1 MQFLY
6 SVASFVLAIGVLV
19 TVHEYGHYWMARCAG
34 VKVLR
39 FSLGF
44 GRPLWLWRAGPDRTE
59 YVVAAI
65 PLGGYVKMLDES
77 EGDVPHE
84 ERHRAFNRQ
93 SLAKRCA
100 VVVAGP
106 LANFLFA
113 AAAYALTFMIGV
125 SGLKAIV
132 GEVDPGSLAARAG
145 LVPGQRIVA
154 VDGRETSTWEAAVQA
169 ILGESLDRGP
179 ARLSVQ
185 GPDGAVRD
193 LTLDLSSVGVDDLTR
208 GQFFH
213 TLGLEP
219 GRPSIAAHI
228 GSVEADG
235 PAARGGLREGDLVLQ
250 ADGEPIADWA
260 HWVRLVR
267 AHPAQPLHV
276 LIERSG
282 ARVELTITPDRELD
296 GEVVFGRI
304 GAGVADADADQARAH
319 YYVTERLLP
328 WDALARGV
336 VRTADVSLLTV
347 RMLWRMLLLEVSVEN
362 LSGPISIAQYA
373 GVSAQIGLTRFL
385 EFLAIVSVSLG
396 ILNLLPVPLL
406 DGGHLLYYL
415 AEAVRGRPLSEAVQ
429 FAGQRLGIALLV
441 GLMGLAFYNDLS
453 RLFG

>member
-19 TVHEYGHYWMARCAG
+19 TVHEFGHYWVARRVG

-39 FSLGF
+39 FSVGF
-44 GRPLWLWRAGPDRTE
+44 GRPLWLRRAGPDRTE
-59 YVVAAI
+59 YVIAAI
-65 PLGGYVKMLDES
+65 PLGGYVKMLDEA
-77 EGDVPHE
+77 EGDVPPQ

-93 SLAKRCA
+93 SLARRCA

-132 GEVDPGSLAARAG
+132 GEVDAGSLAARAG
-145 LVPGQRIVA
+145 LLPGQQVVA
-154 VDGRETSTWEAAVQA
+154 VDGRETRTWEAAVQA
-169 ILGESLDRGP
+169 ILGESLDRAP
-179 ARLSVQ
+179 TRLSVQ
-185 GPDGAVRD
+185 DPDGTLRD
-193 LTLDLSSVGVDDLTR
+193 LSLDLSIVGVDDLTR
-208 GQFFH
+208 GQFFQ
-213 TLGLEP
+213 TLGLQP
-219 GRPSIAAHI
+219 GRPSIPARI
-228 GSVEADG
+228 GSVEPDG
-235 PAARGGLREGDLVLQ
+235 AAARGGLHVGDTVLE
-250 ADGEPIADWA
+250 ADGAAVADWSA
-260 HWVRLVR
+260 WVVMVR
-267 AHPAQPLHV
+267 ARPAQPMRV
-276 LIERSG
+276 LVERG
-282 ARVELTITPDRELD
+282 GVHYTLDITPMRQVD
-296 GEVVFGRI
+296 GDVEYGRI
-304 GAGVADADADQARAH
+304 GAGVADAELALDH

-328 WDALARGV
+328 WEAIARGV
-336 VRTADVSLLTV
+336 QRTVEVSLLTV

>member
-19 TVHEYGHYWMARCAG
+19 TVHEFGHYWVARRVG

-39 FSLGF
+39 FSVGF
-44 GRPLWLWRAGPDRTE
+44 GRPLWLRRAGPDRTE
-59 YVVAAI
+59 YVIAAI
-65 PLGGYVKMLDES
+65 PLGGYVKMLDEA
-77 EGDVPHE
+77 EGDVAPQ

-93 SLAKRCA
+93 SLARRCA

-132 GEVDPGSLAARAG
+132 GEVDAGSLAARAG
-145 LVPGQRIVA
+145 LLPGQQVVA
-154 VDGRETSTWEAAVQA
+154 VDGRETRTWEAAVQA
-169 ILGESLDRGP
+169 ILGESLDRAP
-179 ARLSVQ
+179 TRLSVQ
-185 GPDGAVRD
+185 DADGTRRD
-193 LTLDLSSVGVDDLTR
+193 LSLDLSTVGVDDLTR
-208 GQFFH
+208 GQFFQ
-213 TLGLEP
+213 TLGLQP
-219 GRPSIAAHI
+219 GRPSIPARI
-228 GSVEADG
+228 GSVEPDG
-235 PAARGGLREGDLVLQ
+235 AAARGGLRVGDTVLE
-250 ADGEPIADWA
+250 ADGAAVADWSA
-260 HWVRLVR
+260 WVTMVR
-267 AHPAQPLHV
+267 ARPAQPMRV
-276 LIERSG
+276 LVERG
-282 ARVELTITPDRELD
+282 GVHNTLDITPARQVD
-296 GEVVFGRI
+296 GDAVYGRI
-304 GAGVADADADQARAH
+304 GAGVADAELALDH

-328 WDALARGV
+328 WEAIARGV
-336 VRTADVSLLTV
+336 LRTVEMSVLTV

>member
-19 TVHEYGHYWMARCAG
+19 TVHEFGHYWVARRVG

-39 FSLGF
+39 FSVGF
-44 GRPLWLWRAGPDRTE
+44 GRPIWLWRAGPDRTE

-65 PLGGYVKMLDES
+65 PLGGYVKMLDEA
-77 EGDVPHE
+77 EGDVPPQD
-84 ERHRAFNRQ
+84 RHRAFNRQ
-93 SLAKRCA
+93 SLARRCA

-132 GEVDPGSLAARAG
+132 GEVDADSLAARAG
-145 LVPGQRIVA
+145 LVSGQQIVA
-154 VDGRETSTWEAAVQA
+154 VDGRETRTWEAAVQA
-169 ILGESLDRGP
+169 ILGESLNRGP
-179 ARLSVQ
+179 TRLSVR
-185 GPDGAVRD
+185 GLDGAVRD
-193 LTLDLSSVGVDDLTR
+193 LSLDLTSVGVDDLTR
-208 GQFFH
+208 GQFFRA
-213 TLGLEP
+213 LGLEP
-219 GRPSIAAHI
+219 GRPSIPARI
-228 GSVEADG
+228 GSVEPDG
-235 PAARGGLREGDLVLQ
+235 AAARGGLLVGDTVVQ
-250 ADGEPIADWA
+250 ADGEPVADWGA
-260 HWVRLVR
+260 WVGMVR
-267 AHPAQPLHV
+267 ARPAQPMNV
-276 LIERSG
+276 LVERDGVRHMLS
-282 ARVELTITPDRELD
+282 ITPARQVAGD
-296 GEVVFGRI
+296 EVHGRI
-304 GAGVADADADQARAH
+304 GAGVADADVALEQ

-336 VRTADVSLLTV
+336 VRTVDVSVLTV

-396 ILNLLPVPLL
+396 ILNLLPVPML

>member
-19 TVHEYGHYWMARCAG
+19 TVHEYGHYWVARRVG

-39 FSLGF
+39 FSIGF
-44 GRPLWLWRAGPDRTE
+44 GRPLWLRRAGADRTE
-59 YVVAAI
+59 YVIAAI
-65 PLGGYVKMLDES
+65 PLGGYVKMLDEA
-77 EGDVPHE
+77 EGEVPPE
-84 ERHRAFNRQ
+84 QRHRAFNRQ
-93 SLAKRCA
+93 SLGKRCA

-132 GEVDPGSLAARAG
+132 GQVDPESLAARAG
-145 LVPGQRIVA
+145 LAAGQQIVA
-154 VDGRETSTWEAAVQA
+154 VDGRETRTWEAAVQA

-179 ARLSVQ
+179 TRLSVRS
-185 GPDGAVRD
+185 PDGAVRD
-193 LTLDLSSVGVDDLTR
+193 LSLDLSGVSVDDLTR
-208 GQFFH
+208 GQFFR

-219 GRPSIAAHI
+219 GRPSIPARI
-228 GSVEADG
+228 GSVEPGGA
-235 PAARGGLREGDLVLQ
+235 AARAGLLAGDEVL
-250 ADGEPIADWA
+250 AVDGQPVEDWSA
-260 HWVRLVR
+260 WVSVVR
-267 AHPAQPLHV
+267 AHP
-276 LIERSG
+276 ERAMSVEIRRQG
-282 ARVELTITPDRELD
+282 ARVVLSITPARAVD
-296 GEVVFGRI
+296 GDEVYGRI
-304 GAGVADADADQARAH
+304 GAGAAPDEAAREH
-319 YYVTERLLP
+319 YYATERLLP
-328 WDALARGV
+328 WDAVARGV
-336 VRTADVSLLTV
+336 VRTVDVSLLTV
-347 RMLWRMLLLEVSVEN
+347 RLLWRMLLLEVSVEN

-415 AEAVRGRPLSEAVQ
+415 AEAVRGRPLSETAQ
-429 FAGQRLGIALLV
+429 FVGQRLGIALLV

>member
-19 TVHEYGHYWMARCAG
+19 TVHEFGHYWVARRVG

-39 FSLGF
+39 FSVGF
-44 GRPLWLWRAGPDRTE
+44 GRPLWLRRAGPDRTE
-59 YVVAAI
+59 YVIAAI
-65 PLGGYVKMLDES
+65 PLGGYVKMLDEA
-77 EGDVPHE
+77 EGDVPPQ

-93 SLAKRCA
+93 SLARRCA

-132 GEVDPGSLAARAG
+132 GEVDAGSLAARAG
-145 LVPGQRIVA
+145 LLPGQQVVA
-154 VDGRETSTWEAAVQA
+154 VDGRETRTWEAAVQA
-169 ILGESLDRGP
+169 ILGESLDRAP
-179 ARLSVQ
+179 TRLSVQ
-185 GPDGAVRD
+185 DPDGTLRD
-193 LTLDLSSVGVDDLTR
+193 LSLDLSIVGVDDLTR
-208 GQFFH
+208 GQFFQ
-213 TLGLEP
+213 TLGLQP
-219 GRPSIAAHI
+219 GRPSIPARI
-228 GSVEADG
+228 GSVEPDG
-235 PAARGGLREGDLVLQ
+235 AAARGGLHVGDTVLE
-250 ADGEPIADWA
+250 ADGAAVADWSA
-260 HWVRLVR
+260 WVVMVR
-267 AHPAQPLHV
+267 ARPAQPMRV
-276 LIERSG
+276 LVERG
-282 ARVELTITPDRELD
+282 GVHYTLDITPVRQVD
-296 GEVVFGRI
+296 GDAVYGRI
-304 GAGVADADADQARAH
+304 GAGVADAELALDH

-328 WDALARGV
+328 WEAIARGV
-336 VRTADVSLLTV
+336 QRTVEVSLLTV

>member
-19 TVHEYGHYWMARCAG
+19 TVHEFGHYWVARRVG

-39 FSLGF
+39 FSVGF
-44 GRPLWLWRAGPDRTE
+44 GRPLWLRRAGPDRTE
-59 YVVAAI
+59 YVIAAI
-65 PLGGYVKMLDES
+65 PLGGYVKMLDEA
-77 EGDVPHE
+77 EGDVPPQ

-93 SLAKRCA
+93 SLARRCA

-132 GEVDPGSLAARAG
+132 GEVDAGSLAARAG
-145 LVPGQRIVA
+145 LLPGQQVVA
-154 VDGRETSTWEAAVQA
+154 VDGRETRTWEAAVQA
-169 ILGESLDRGP
+169 ILGESLDRAP
-179 ARLSVQ
+179 TRLSVQ
-185 GPDGAVRD
+185 DPDGTLRD
-193 LTLDLSSVGVDDLTR
+193 LSLDLSIVGVDDLTR
-208 GQFFH
+208 GQFFQ
-213 TLGLEP
+213 TLGLQP
-219 GRPSIAAHI
+219 GRPSIPARI
-228 GSVEADG
+228 GSVEPDG
-235 PAARGGLREGDLVLQ
+235 AAARGGLRVGDTVLE
-250 ADGEPIADWA
+250 ADGAAVADWSA
-260 HWVRLVR
+260 WVTIVR
-267 AHPAQPLHV
+267 ARPAQPMRV
-276 LIERSG
+276 LVERG
-282 ARVELTITPDRELD
+282 GVHYTLDITPVRQVD
-296 GEVVFGRI
+296 GDAVYGRI
-304 GAGVADADADQARAH
+304 GAGVADAELALDH

-328 WDALARGV
+328 WQAIARGV
-336 VRTADVSLLTV
+336 LRTVEVTVLSV